1 MCVFK
6 LNDWT
11 LSSMRLF
18 LRMFSYLFQLAI
30 AVPLAAIGVVTA
42 ASGLNNLHLGMLP
55 WEGAR
60 LTYGV
65 LALGFVGILITVL
78 AIFGRLK
85 ILFPLWSGLIFFLMF
100 RGFILSSYSFA
111 GPEQF
116 RGALWLTFG
125 ALGAFLSSWTVLQ
138 SSRNAY

>member
-1 MCVFK
+1 
-6 LNDWT
+6 
-11 LSSMRLF
+11 MRL
-18 LRMFSYLFQLAI
+18 FSYLFQLAI
-30 AVPLAAIGVVTA
+30 AVPLAAVGIVTA

-65 LALGFVGILITVL
+65 LALGFGGILITAL

-85 ILFPLWSGLIFFLMF
+85 ILFPLWSGLIFVLMF
-100 RGFILSSYSFA
+100 RGFILSSYSFS

-116 RGALWLTFG
+116 RGAMLLTFG

-138 SSRNAY
+138 SSNSPH